1 MSWLSD
7 IVRSTTGGAGIGET
21 VGGAVGGFLGGPTGA
36 VAGARVGGGLTSAI
50 DLDRGSEGQA
60 TARSV
65 NQNLPQ
71 ESGASGN
78 MQINPYAGD
87 AGTMMQQPQ
96 NAFLGP
102 LVNFGRG
109 AVQTAARNLP
119 TGAGSAVGYG
129 LAGAGVSM
137 VMDAF
142 GQPKRFIITRKMQRE
157 VKELFAYAGGDMG
170 AVAQIYSQFKGMN
183 YSADMILAIMLKK
196 FRNDGPY
203 VTKAAVRKTRSTIRK
218 MSRLNQ
224 LYADIT
230 PKARPAARRRA
241 ASTTRIT
248 QVK

>member
-7 IVRSTTGGAGIGET
+7 TVRTFTGGQGIGET
-21 VGGAVGGFLGGPTGA
+21 TGRAVGGFFGGPMGA
-36 VAGARVGGGLTSAI
+36 EAGGKFGREFTKTI
-50 DLDRGSEGQA
+50 DTDDGSEGQA

-71 ESGASGN
+71 ESGGSGN
-78 MQINPYAGD
+78 RMINPYMND
-87 AGTMMQQPQ
+87 AGTGYNQG
-96 NAFLGP
+96 FIGP
-102 LVNFGRG
+102 ALTAFGRG
-109 AVQTAARNLP
+109 ALQTGSRFVG
-119 TGAGSAVGYG
+119 TGGAGTAVGYG

-137 VMDAF
+137 IMDAF
-142 GQPKRFIITRKMQRE
+142 GNPKRFIITRKMQRE
-157 VKELFAYAGGDMG
+157 VKELFAYAGGDMN

-183 YSADMILAIMLKK
+183 YSAEMILQIMLKK

-241 ASTTRIT
+241 PITKIT

>member
-7 IVRSTTGGAGIGET
+7 TVRSFTGGAGIGEST
-21 VGGAVGGFLGGPTGA
+21 GRAVGGFFGGT
-36 VAGARVGGGLTSAI
+36 AGAEAGGKFGREFSKNI
-50 DLDRGSEGQA
+50 DMDTGSEGQA

-65 NQNLPQ
+65 NQNLPK

-78 MQINPYAGD
+78 MIDIRMQGGGQGSYDQAG
-87 AGTMMQQPQ
+87 
-96 NAFLGP
+96 LGG
-102 LVNFGRG
+102 LLTGFGRG
-109 AVQTAARNLP
+109 ALQTGSKMLTP
-119 TGAGSAVGYG
+119 TGIGTSVGLG
-129 LAGAGVSM
+129 LAGAGIQTII
-137 VMDAF
+137 DAF
-142 GQPKRFIITRKMQRE
+142 GNPKRFIITRKMQRE

-183 YSADMILAIMLKK
+183 YSAEMILQIMLKK

-203 VTKAAVRKTRSTIRK
+203 VTKAAVRKTRSTVRK
-218 MSRLNQ
+218 MQRLNQ

-230 PKARPAARRRA
+230 PKARPATRRRA

>member
-7 IVRSTTGGAGIGET
+7 LSRTFTGQGVGANVGQGVGYVVTGGSPAG
-21 VGGAVGGFLGGPTGA
+21 AA
-36 VAGARVGGGLTSAI
+36 AGARIGDTLSSGLDS
-50 DLDRGSEGQA
+50 DGSEGQA

-65 NQNLPQ
+65 NQNLPK
-71 ESGASGN
+71 ESGGSGN
-78 MQINPYAGD
+78 KMIDVYGNESGMDSNQAFFGPALTGIGRTLF
-87 AGTMMQQPQ
+87 GTGSR
-96 NAFLGP
+96 L
-102 LVNFGRG
+102 LS
-109 AVQTAARNLP
+109 P
-119 TGAGSAVGYG
+119 TGVGTSLG
-129 LAGAGVSM
+129 LGLLGTGASM
-137 VMDAF
+137 FMD
-142 GQPKRFIITRKMQRE
+142 GNGCMRRMVITRKMQRE
-157 VKELFAYAGGDMG
+157 VKELFMYAGGDMD
-170 AVAQIYSQFKGMN
+170 AVAQIYSQYKGRN
-183 YSADMILAIMLKK
+183 YTAQDILAIMLKK

>member
-7 IVRSTTGGAGIGET
+7 LSRTFTGSSIGENIGGG
-21 VGGAVGGFLGGPTGA
+21 VGYVVSGGST
-36 VAGARVGGGLTSAI
+36 AGYTAGRRIGGGLTEAI
-50 DLDRGSEGQA
+50 DRDGSEGQA

-65 NQNLPQ
+65 NQNLPA

-78 MQINPYAGD
+78 MQINPYMGD
-87 AGTMMQQPQ
+87 SGTGYNQG
-96 NAFLGP
+96 FIGP
-102 LVNFGRG
+102 ALTAFGRG
-109 AVQTAARNLP
+109 ALQTGSRVMG
-119 TGAGSAVGYG
+119 TGGAGTAVGYG
-129 LAGAGVSM
+129 LAGAGVSLI
-137 VMDAF
+137 MDAF
-142 GQPKRFIITRKMQRE
+142 GNQKRFIITRKMQRE
-157 VKELFAYAGGDMG
+157 VKELFAYAGGDMN

-183 YSADMILAIMLKK
+183 YSAEMILQIMLKK

-241 ASTTRIT
+241 PMTKIT

>member
-7 IVRSTTGGAGIGET
+7 IVRTTTGGRGVGET
-21 VGGAVGGFLGGPTGA
+21 VGGTIGGFLGGTSGAVTGA
-36 VAGARVGGGLTSAI
+36 RIGGGITEYI
-50 DLDRGSEGQA
+50 DRGDSSEGQA

-78 MQINPYAGD
+78 MQINPYMNGP
-87 AGTMMQQPQ
+87 GGMPQQG
-96 NAFLGP
+96 FIGP
-102 LVNFGRG
+102 ALTAFGRG
-109 AVQTAARNLP
+109 ALQQ
-119 TGAGSAVGYG
+119 GSRLVSPGGLGGAVGYG
-129 LAGAGVSM
+129 LAGAGVSL

-142 GQPKRFIITRKMQRE
+142 GNSRRMIITRKMQRE
-157 VKELFAYAGGDMG
+157 VKELFAYAQGDMN

-183 YSADMILAIMLKK
+183 YSAENILQIMLKK

-203 VTKAAVRKTRSTIRK
+203 VTKAAVRKTRSTVRK
-218 MSRLNQ
+218 MHRLNQ

>member
-7 IVRSTTGGAGIGET
+7 LVRSSTGGAGIGQT
-21 VGGAVGGFLGGPTGA
+21 VGGTIGGFLGGPTGA
-36 VAGARVGGGLTSAI
+36 ITGAKVGGGFTQAI
-50 DLDRGSEGQA
+50 DLDTGSEGQA
-60 TARSV
+60 TGRSV
-65 NQNLPQ
+65 TQGLPQ

-78 MQINPYAGD
+78 MIDIRMQGGGQGSYDQAG
-87 AGTMMQQPQ
+87 
-96 NAFLGP
+96 LGG
-102 LVNFGRG
+102 LLTAFGRG
-109 AVQTAARNLP
+109 ALQQ
-119 TGAGSAVGYG
+119 GSRMVTPSGLGGAVGYG

-137 VMDAF
+137 ILDAF
-142 GQPKRFIITRKMQRE
+142 GNPRRMIITRKMQRE
-157 VKELFAYAGGDMG
+157 VKELFAYAGGNMD

-183 YSADMILAIMLKK
+183 YSAENILQIMLKK

-203 VTKAAVRKTRSTIRK
+203 VTKAAVRKTRSTVRK
-218 MSRLNQ
+218 MHRLNQ

>member
-7 IVRSTTGGAGIGET
+7 ISRTFTGSSIGENLGGTVAGIFSGGNPAAIEAGRR
-21 VGGAVGGFLGGPTGA
+21 VGGATTEF
-36 VAGARVGGGLTSAI
+36 I
-50 DLDRGSEGQA
+50 DRDGSEGQA
-60 TARSV
+60 TARSI
-65 NQNLPQ
+65 NQNLPA
-71 ESGASGN
+71 ESGGSGN
-78 MQINPYAGD
+78 RMINPYAND
-87 AGTMMQQPQ
+87 AGTMPQQS
-96 NAFLGP
+96 FIGP
-102 LVNFGRG
+102 ALTAFGRG
-109 AVQTAARNLP
+109 ALQQGSRLLSP
-119 TGAGSAVGYG
+119 TGVGTGVGLG
-129 LAGAGVSM
+129 LAGAGVQTI
-137 VMDAF
+137 MDAF

-157 VKELFAYAGGDMG
+157 VKELFMYAGGDMN

-183 YSADMILAIMLKK
+183 YSPDMILAIMLKK

-241 ASTTRIT
+241 ASTTKIT

>member
-7 IVRSTTGGAGIGET
+7 LSRTFTGQGVGANIGQGVGYVVTGGNPAG
-21 VGGAVGGFLGGPTGA
+21 AA
-36 VAGARVGGGLTSAI
+36 AGARIGDTLSSKI
-50 DLDRGSEGQA
+50 DTDGSEGQA

-78 MQINPYAGD
+78 RMINPYMND
-87 AGTMMQQPQ
+87 AGTSPQQ
-96 NAFLGP
+96 AFFGP
-102 LVNFGRG
+102 ALQAFGRG
-109 AVQTAARNLP
+109 ALQQ
-119 TGAGSAVGYG
+119 GSRMLSPQGIGTSVGFG
-129 LAGAGVSM
+129 LAGAGVSTVLDM
-137 VMDAF
+137 F
-142 GQPKRFIITRKMQRE
+142 GNTKRMIITRKMQRE
-157 VKELFAYAGGDMG
+157 VKELFAYAGGDMN

-183 YSADMILAIMLKK
+183 YSAENILQIMLKK

>member
-7 IVRSTTGGAGIGET
+7 LSRTFTGQGVGANIGQGVGYVVTGGNPAG
-21 VGGAVGGFLGGPTGA
+21 AA
-36 VAGARVGGGLTSAI
+36 AGARIGDTLSTAI
-50 DLDRGSEGQA
+50 DRDGSEGQA

-65 NQNLPQ
+65 NQNLPA
-71 ESGASGN
+71 ESAGSGN
-78 MQINPYAGD
+78 RMINPYMND
-87 AGTMMQQPQ
+87 AGTGSQQ
-96 NAFLGP
+96 AFIGP
-102 LVNFGRG
+102 ALTAFGRG
-109 AVQTAARNLP
+109 ALQT
-119 TGAGSAVGYG
+119 GSKLLSPSGIGTSVGFG
-129 LAGAGVSM
+129 LAGAGIQTII
-137 VMDAF
+137 DAF
-142 GQPKRFIITRKMQRE
+142 GNPKRFIITRKMQRE
-157 VKELFAYAGGDMG
+157 VKELFMYAGGDMN

-183 YSADMILAIMLKK
+183 YSAEMILQIMLKK

>member
-7 IVRSTTGGAGIGET
+7 LSRTFTGSSIGENVGGTVGALVSGGNPSAIQTGRRIGGAT
-21 VGGAVGGFLGGPTGA
+21 TQF
-36 VAGARVGGGLTSAI
+36 I
-50 DLDRGSEGQA
+50 DRDGSEGQA

-65 NQNLPQ
+65 NQNLPA

-78 MQINPYAGD
+78 MQINPYMND
-87 AGTMMQQPQ
+87 AGTSPQQ
-96 NAFLGP
+96 AFFGP
-102 LVNFGRG
+102 ALQAFGRG
-109 AVQTAARNLP
+109 ALQQ
-119 TGAGSAVGYG
+119 GSRMLSPQGIGTSVGLG
-129 LAGAGVSM
+129 LAGAGVSTVLDM
-137 VMDAF
+137 F
-142 GQPKRFIITRKMQRE
+142 GNTKRMIITRKMQRE
-157 VKELFAYAGGDMG
+157 VKELFAYAGGDMN
-170 AVAQIYSQFKGMN
+170 AVAEIYSQFKGMN
-183 YSADMILAIMLKK
+183 YSAENILQIMLKK

>member
-7 IVRSTTGGAGIGET
+7 LSRTFTGQGVGANIGQG
-21 VGGAVGGFLGGPTGA
+21 VGYVVSGGNPAGAA
-36 VAGARVGGGLTSAI
+36 AGARIGDTISGAI
-50 DLDRGSEGQA
+50 DRDGSEGQA

-71 ESGASGN
+71 ESGGSGN
-78 MQINPYAGD
+78 RMINPYAND
-87 AGTMMQQPQ
+87 AGTMPQQ
-96 NAFLGP
+96 AFIGP
-102 LVNFGRG
+102 ALTAFGRG
-109 AVQTAARNLP
+109 ALQQGSRMLTP
-119 TGAGSAVGYG
+119 TGIGTGVGVG
-129 LAGAGVSM
+129 LAASGIQTII
-137 VMDAF
+137 DAF
-142 GQPKRFIITRKMQRE
+142 GNPKRFIITRKMQRE
-157 VKELFAYAGGDMG
+157 VKELFMYAGGDMN

-183 YSADMILAIMLKK
+183 YSAEMILQIMLKK

-241 ASTTRIT
+241 PMTKIT

>member
-7 IVRSTTGGAGIGET
+7 ISRTFTGSSIGENLGGT
-21 VGGAVGGFLGGPTGA
+21 VAGLFSGGNPAAIETGRRVGGAATQL
-36 VAGARVGGGLTSAI
+36 I
-50 DLDRGSEGQA
+50 DMDGSEGQA

-71 ESGASGN
+71 ESGGSGN
-78 MQINPYAGD
+78 RMINPYAGD
-87 AGTMMQQPQ
+87 AGTTQQQ
-96 NAFLGP
+96 AFIGP
-102 LVNFGRG
+102 ALTAFGRG
-109 AVQTAARNLP
+109 ALQQGSRLLSPTGIGTGVGLGL
-119 TGAGSAVGYG
+119 TGAGVQT
-129 LAGAGVSM
+129 L
-137 VMDAF
+137 MDTF

-157 VKELFAYAGGDMG
+157 VKELFAYANGDMG

-183 YSADMILAIMLKK
+183 YSPDMILAIMLKK

-241 ASTTRIT
+241 ASTTKIT

>member
-7 IVRSTTGGAGIGET
+7 ISRTFTGSSIGENVGGTVAGLFSGGNPAAIQTGRRIGGAT
-21 VGGAVGGFLGGPTGA
+21 TQF
-36 VAGARVGGGLTSAI
+36 I
-50 DLDRGSEGQA
+50 DRDGSEGQA

-78 MQINPYAGD
+78 MQINPYMND
-87 AGTMMQQPQ
+87 AGTSPQQ
-96 NAFLGP
+96 AFFGP
-102 LVNFGRG
+102 ALQAFGRG
-109 AVQTAARNLP
+109 ALQQ
-119 TGAGSAVGYG
+119 GSRMLSPQGIGTSVGLG
-129 LAGAGVSM
+129 LAGAGVSTVLDM
-137 VMDAF
+137 F
-142 GQPKRFIITRKMQRE
+142 GNTKRMIITRKMQRE
-157 VKELFAYAGGDMG
+157 VKELFAYAGGDMN
-170 AVAQIYSQFKGMN
+170 AVAEIYSQFKGMN
-183 YSADMILAIMLKK
+183 YSAENILQIMLKK

>member
-7 IVRSTTGGAGIGET
+7 VVRSATGGRGVGET
-21 VGGAVGGFLGGPTGA
+21 VGGTIGGFLGGPTGA
-36 VAGARVGGGLTSAI
+36 VTGARVGGSLTEYI
-50 DLDRGSEGQA
+50 DPSDGSEGQA

-71 ESGASGN
+71 ESGGSGN
-78 MQINPYAGD
+78 RMINPYMND
-87 AGTMMQQPQ
+87 AGTAPQQG
-96 NAFLGP
+96 FIGP
-102 LVNFGRG
+102 ALTAFGRG
-109 AVQTAARNLP
+109 ALQQGSRMLSP
-119 TGAGSAVGYG
+119 TGIGTGVGLG
-129 LAGAGVSM
+129 LAGAGIQTVI
-137 VMDAF
+137 DAF
-142 GQPKRFIITRKMQRE
+142 GNPKRFIITRKMQRE
-157 VKELFAYAGGDMG
+157 VKELFMYAGGDMN

-183 YSADMILAIMLKK
+183 YSAEMILQIMLKK

-203 VTKAAVRKTRSTIRK
+203 VTKAAVRKTRSTVRK
-218 MSRLNQ
+218 MQRLNQ